1 MVALSSSA
9 SIPCTRP
16 TYTFAPIRSCCACKK
31 ACMRLLVL
39 RLGPRRATSVASQRA
54 RGEGRRSGADP
65 AVVVAVAGA
74 AAAVAAA
81 AAAVAAAVVRCRRG
95 MRPPIRRTSSHTFS
109 PTSGCSAG
117 RRADAGTRSK
127 SPSTA
132 TLSTNTFATNLP
144 AKRGKAQGKAIA
156 RARSSDVRAPTTPV
170 AGAPCLARGGAR
182 LPGCRR
188 APAKGRSVV
197 RKIP

>member
-1 MVALSSSA
+1 MGARSLARELPSKRFWQIGRWRQWPRHRRRRCLQFRQRLWPPSG
-9 SIPCTRP
+9 RGGRDEDQGR
-16 TYTFAPIRSCCACKK
+16 IRRWWWRWRWR
-31 ACMRLLVL
+31 RL
-39 RLGPRRATSVASQRA
+39 RWRRR
-54 RGEGRRSGADP
+54 
-65 AVVVAVAGA
+65 
-74 AAAVAAA
+74 

-95 MRPPIRRTSSHTFS
+95 MRAPIRRTSSHTFS

-188 APAKGRSVV
+188 ATAKGRSVV

>member
-1 MVALSSSA
+1 MADWAVAA
-9 SIPCTRP
+9 VAA
-16 TYTFAPIRSCCACKK
+16 APAP
-31 ACMRLLVL
+31 AVL
-39 RLGPRRATSVASQRA
+39 AVPATSVASQRA

-188 APAKGRSVV
+188 APRKRAIGRPQNSVMEELIN
-197 RKIP
+197 RLRWPLFFFPGRRH